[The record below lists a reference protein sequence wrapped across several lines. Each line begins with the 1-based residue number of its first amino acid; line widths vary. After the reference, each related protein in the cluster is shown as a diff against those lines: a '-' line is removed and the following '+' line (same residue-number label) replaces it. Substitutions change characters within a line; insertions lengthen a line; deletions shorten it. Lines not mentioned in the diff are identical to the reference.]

1 MGMSV
6 YGKNVSYHY
15 QNVDRAILKNVDF
28 DIKQGDCIVLCGKSG
43 SGKTTLTRLLNGLSP
58 SFFQGTLQGECGGF
72 DLKAGEAEIEEYVP
86 FVGSVFQNPKT
97 QYFNVDTTAELAFPC
112 ENSGWQSEEIRHRIA
127 EIADRFSINHLL
139 GRSIFHLSGGEKQ
152 RIAFAAACML
162 SPKLLVLDEPTSNL
176 DRNAIEDFAQLIMK
190 EKQNGTTI
198 LIAEHRLAW
207 TVDFADRYFYFE
219 DGVLKEEWDN
229 ETFCGLSQEVLYKK
243 GLRASSLDNAEKIV
257 RKKITAA
264 QSCKTSDTPLL
275 KTENLTVGYDRKKEV
290 RRVKD
295 LSIKK
300 GEIVGIM
307 GHNGIGKSTLGKTLC
322 GLLKPVSGQIKWNEQ
337 CITGKGLLK
346 KSFLVMQDVNYQ
358 LFSDSVR
365 EEVVLGT
372 QGDVDCDRV
381 LSALG
386 LLEYADAHPMSLSG
400 GQKQRVAVAS
410 AIVANKE
417 LIILDEPTSGL
428 DHYHME
434 QVGSLLQQLKEEG
447 KAIIVITHDEELA
460 ADWCD
465 RIVCL

>member
-1 MGMSV
+1 
-6 YGKNVSYHY
+6 
-15 QNVDRAILKNVDF
+15 
-28 DIKQGDCIVLCGKSG
+28 
-43 SGKTTLTRLLNGLSP
+43 
-58 SFFQGTLQGECGGF
+58 
-72 DLKAGEAEIEEYVP
+72 
-86 FVGSVFQNPKT
+86 
-97 QYFNVDTTAELAFPC
+97 
-112 ENSGWQSEEIRHRIA
+112 
-127 EIADRFSINHLL
+127 
-139 GRSIFHLSGGEKQ
+139 
-152 RIAFAAACML
+152 
-162 SPKLLVLDEPTSNL
+162 
-176 DRNAIEDFAQLIMK
+176 MK

-229 ETFCGLSQEVLYKK
+229 ET
-243 GLRASSLDNAEKIV
+243 
-257 RKKITAA
+257 
-264 QSCKTSDTPLL
+264 
-275 KTENLTVGYDRKKEV
+275 
-290 RRVKD
+290 
-295 LSIKK
+295 
-300 GEIVGIM
+300 
-307 GHNGIGKSTLGKTLC
+307 LC

-346 KSFLVMQDVNYQ
+346 KSFLVMQDVDYQ

-381 LSALG
+381 LSDLG
-386 LLEYADAHPMSLSG
+386 LLEYADAHPISLSG

-417 LIILDEPTSGL
+417 LTILDEPTSGL
-428 DHYHME
+428 DHHHME